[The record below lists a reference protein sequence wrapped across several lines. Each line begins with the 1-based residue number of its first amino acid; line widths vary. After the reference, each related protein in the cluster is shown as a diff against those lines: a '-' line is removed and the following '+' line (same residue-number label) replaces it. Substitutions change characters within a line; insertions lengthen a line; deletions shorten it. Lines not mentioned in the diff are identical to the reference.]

1 MKTLLALA
9 LLLNLSP
16 FDQPKMVQY
25 STIDAF
31 LAGVYNGD
39 LTVGELKKQ
48 ADFGI
53 GTFNGIDGELFM
65 LDGEVTQI
73 RAVGNPLPATDDML
87 IPFAT
92 FCTFAPGKTATLAG
106 PADDK
111 AVVKMIEQRMFPNT
125 NVFYAVKLE
134 GTFTEVVARAP
145 RKMDSADEAISKVL
159 DTQSVFTFPQIE
171 GTMVG
176 FWCPQFVNGL
186 NVGGWH
192 MHFLSKDK
200 TRGGHVLSYGIGQIN
215 VSVMEMMNFEVM
227 LPHESAFFEANLN
240 LDRAEIRTNIEKA
253 EGGANSQQD
262 KVSAPKNQHPG
273 SPALQ

>member
-9 LLLNLSP
+9 LLLNVSP

-39 LTVGELKKQ
+39 LTVGDLKKQ
-48 ADFGI
+48 GDFGI

-73 RAVGNPLPATDDML
+73 RAVGNPIPATDDML

-92 FCTFAPGKTATLAG
+92 FCTFSPGHTATLAG
-106 PADDK
+106 PSDDE
-111 AVVKMIEQRMFPNT
+111 AVYKIIEQRMFPNS
-125 NVFYAVKLE
+125 NVFYAVELE
-134 GTFTEVVARAP
+134 GTFTEVIARAP
-145 RKMDSADEAISKVL
+145 RKQSSADAAISDVI
-159 DTQSVFTFPQIE
+159 DTQSVFTFQQIE

-176 FWCPQFVNGL
+176 FWCPQFVNGI
-186 NVGGWH
+186 NIGGWH

-200 TRGGHVLSYGIGQIN
+200 TRGGHVLSFEIGQIN

-227 LPHESAFFEANLN
+227 LPHEASYFEANLN
-240 LDRAEIRTNIEKA
+240 LDRAEIRTKIEQS
-253 EGGANSQQD
+253 EVG
-262 KVSAPKNQHPG
+262 APKHQHPG